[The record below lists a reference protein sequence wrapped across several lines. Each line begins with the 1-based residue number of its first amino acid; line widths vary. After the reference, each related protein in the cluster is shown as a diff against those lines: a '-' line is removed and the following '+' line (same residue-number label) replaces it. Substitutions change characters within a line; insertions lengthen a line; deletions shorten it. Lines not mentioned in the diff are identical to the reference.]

1 MSTGFTKT
9 GQPIVGRKYTIVQG
23 DFSLQCTLVGKAY
36 GPGGNAD
43 CIGVFFEVPDG
54 RRGLLPLPWPVVASE
69 GAEPIVV
76 TAGWKVA
83 DVTSV

>member
-43 CIGVFFEVPDG
+43 CVGVWFEADG
-54 RRGLLPLPWPVVASE
+54 KRGMLPWPVVASE

-76 TAGWKVA
+76 TAGWEVA
-83 DVTSV
+83 DGPSV